1 LKPSVNNVVQS
12 AAIGSLLVKH
22 DIIAKYYALSRM
34 PFPLQKYL
42 KRWDWPNDYKTIVN
56 AGRRKRSVSYKG
68 MKWFPDVVIVDG
80 KNRVRE
86 MAEIELE
93 EDITPKSVEKWKSL
107 SAATGMGPR
116 GHKKLFICVPKSQA
130 QKVRRMLEEN
140 KIDYAGLRSFTVS
153 EMGEIKLKV
162 VTNLDP

>member
-1 LKPSVNNVVQS
+1 VLITQLESYS
-12 AAIGSLLVKH
+12 DLMSRKH
-22 DIIAKYYALSRM
+22 DLIVKYYAVSRM

-42 KRWDWPNDYKTIVN
+42 KRWDWPDDYKTIIN
-56 AGRRKRSVSYKG
+56 AGKKKRSIRYNRK
-68 MKWFPDVVIVDG
+68 KWYPDIVIVDA

-93 EDITPKSVEKWKSL
+93 EDINSNSVEKWKAL
-107 SAATGMGPR
+107 SASTGTGPR
-116 GHKKLFICVPKSQA
+116 GHKKLFICVPEAEAK
-130 QKVRRMLEEN
+130 KVRQMLEKN

-153 EMGEIKLKV
+153 EMGEITFKV